1 MTAQRDIFTAWAQS
15 PNGSRFL
22 PPLGDDDFYQQYEDR
37 QRDRWA
43 KEEGSDYERDR
54 RRTGARDWFA
64 WVFCFIGMI
73 FAGLA
78 MWISAGGA

>member
-1 MTAQRDIFTAWAQS
+1 MTARDIFTTWAQS

-43 KEEGSDYERDR
+43 KEEGQDLELSRQR
-54 RRTGARDWFA
+54 KGKRDWFA
-64 WVFCFIGMI
+64 WVCVMLGMFLLGI
-73 FAGLA
+73 A
-78 MWISAGGA
+78 MLVAARGT